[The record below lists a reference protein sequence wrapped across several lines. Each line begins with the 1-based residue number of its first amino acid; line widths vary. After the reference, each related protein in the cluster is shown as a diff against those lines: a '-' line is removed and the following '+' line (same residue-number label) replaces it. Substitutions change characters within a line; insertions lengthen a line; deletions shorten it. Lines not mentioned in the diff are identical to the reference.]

1 LDKPRILGQRLSVRL
16 GGPWKARRP
25 VRGGS
30 LVVQPSRQHRMQA
43 GRLHHNPEHRLP
55 AAGRLHYYP
64 EHRLPAGRLHHNRAE
79 R

>member
-1 LDKPRILGQRLSVRL
+1 
-16 GGPWKARRP
+16 
-25 VRGGS
+25 
-30 LVVQPSRQHRMQA
+30 MQA